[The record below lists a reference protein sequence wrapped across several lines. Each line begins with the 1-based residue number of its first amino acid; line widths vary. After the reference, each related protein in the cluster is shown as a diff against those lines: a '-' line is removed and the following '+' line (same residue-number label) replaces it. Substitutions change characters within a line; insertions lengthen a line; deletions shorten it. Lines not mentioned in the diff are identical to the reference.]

1 MDKNRETVGPYAK
14 LGTKFT
20 HNISLKDENNQGSF
34 LERFALSEIG
44 SSKSDKDM
52 ITNRLLTRSVPLTQK
67 ESKQSNK
74 QRKKNVEQEKKPLS
88 ATEKRESG
96 IYNIPK
102 DCQKYDLFLPLNELW
117 KQYISDLC
125 QGQIPS
131 RILQKLLRADFHG
144 SILTI
149 TKSTSP
155 NLIGLSGI
163 VAQETKNA
171 FLVITKQDRLI
182 TLPKAGS
189 VFSLQIQGTVF
200 LLFGNQLL
208 MRASERAVKKLK
220 PRPTVEL

>member
-74 QRKKNVEQEKKPLS
+74 QRKKILNKKKRLIKRLKPLS

-131 RILQKLLRADFHG
+131 RILQKLLRADF
-144 SILTI
+144 SWIYFN
-149 TKSTSP
+149 K
-155 NLIGLSGI
+155 
-163 VAQETKNA
+163 
-171 FLVITKQDRLI
+171 
-182 TLPKAGS
+182 
-189 VFSLQIQGTVF
+189 
-200 LLFGNQLL
+200 
-208 MRASERAVKKLK
+208 
-220 PRPTVEL
+220 